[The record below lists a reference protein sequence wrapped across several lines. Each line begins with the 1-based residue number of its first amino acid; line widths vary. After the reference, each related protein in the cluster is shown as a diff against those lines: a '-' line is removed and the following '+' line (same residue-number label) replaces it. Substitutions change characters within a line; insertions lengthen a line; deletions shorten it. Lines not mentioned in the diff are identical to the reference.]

1 MAVRG
6 APGHA
11 RSCAERKGKRPEGSG
26 LLLFLIATLSFEDEM
41 IPVRHLGGHSPGFFR
56 FKQESVLSDNIQQL
70 PQVPDL
76 IVDPQV
82 LWPGLSSRIVPA
94 AGKSG
99 IVGALDVCGEGV
111 SDHETVLRRQAGYAG
126 ADIGIISRV
135 RLGGSGV
142 LGNKGVRDES
152 CEHTALQAAALDG
165 GHSVGDDVQL
175 VPPADQFPA
184 CLLYTSPSPRD

>member
-1 MAVRG
+1 MRVPAQRERVRDRRD
-6 APGHA
+6 P
-11 RSCAERKGKRPEGSG
+11 G

-126 ADIGIISRV
+126 ADIGIISRSGLEAPASSEIKASV
-135 RLGGSGV
+135 MRAANTLPCRRL
-142 LGNKGVRDES
+142 RWTEA
-152 CEHTALQAAALDG
+152 TALVTMYSLCPRRT
-165 GHSVGDDVQL
+165 SSRR
-175 VPPADQFPA
+175 PPSA
-184 CLLYTSPSPRD
+184 

>member
-1 MAVRG
+1 M
-6 APGHA
+6 
-11 RSCAERKGKRPEGSG
+11 
-26 LLLFLIATLSFEDEM
+26 FLIAALCFEDEM
-41 IPVRHLGGHSPGFFR
+41 IPVRRLGGHSPGFFR
-56 FKQESVLSDNIQQL
+56 FKQESILSDNIQQL

-82 LWPGLSSRIVPA
+82 LRPGLSSRIVPA

-99 IVGALDVCGEGV
+99 IVGAPDVCGEGV

-142 LGNKGVRDES
+142 LGNKGVRDEI

-165 GHSVGDDVQL
+165 GHSVGDNVQL

-184 CLLYTSPSPRD
+184 DRLRVRYSIILSQNIVEWLNRVISRKIET